1 MVAAPTLID
10 SAEPGFERLF
20 IDEYGRVVSIAFRIT
35 RDAAEAEDVA
45 QEAFIRFARRRKPN
59 FHNPRAWLYPAAVH
73 LALNAVRARARRN
86 AREQRAFLVQRT
98 ALESAQTRSEP
109 QNLIERASDAQR
121 VRRALAR
128 ISRRHAQLLA
138 LRYAGLSYR
147 EIADVLRIDV
157 AQVGTRLA
165 RAERAFKQEIDRE
178 PSR

>member
-45 QEAFIRFARRRKPN
+45 QEAFIRFARRRKGD
-59 FHNPRAWLYPAAVH
+59 FRSPRAWLYPAVIH
-73 LALNAVRARARRN
+73 LALNAVRARVRRN
-86 AREQRAFLVQRT
+86 AREQRAFLVQR
-98 ALESAQTRSEP
+98 AAFEIAQTWSDP
-109 QNLIERASDAQR
+109 QNVIERASDAQR

-128 ISRRHAQLLA
+128 ISRRHAQMLA

-147 EIADVLRIDV
+147 EIADVLRIDL
-157 AQVGTRLA
+157 AQVGTKLA
-165 RAERAFKQEIDRE
+165 RAERALKREIDCE

>member
-35 RDAAEAEDVA
+35 RDAGEAEDVA
-45 QEAFIRFARRRKPN
+45 QEAFIRFARRRKRD
-59 FHNPRAWLYPAAVH
+59 FGSARSWLYPAVVH

-86 AREQRAFLVQRT
+86 AREQRAFLGQRAAFEIT
-98 ALESAQTRSEP
+98 QARSDP
-109 QNLIERASDAQR
+109 QSVIERESDAER
-121 VRRALAR
+121 VRRALVR
-128 ISRRHAQLLA
+128 ISRRDAQMLA

-147 EIADVLRIDV
+147 ELAGALRIDV

-165 RAERAFKQEIDRE
+165 RAERALKQEIDRE